1 MTPLHRVLVTTAL
14 IAACLPSAAA
24 AQTPSATLPSQCLD
38 QTVAPVS
45 VVLTCG
51 DGGFVAEDLV
61 WSDWGGARPQ
71 ASGTVSVNDCDPDC
85 ATGGRDEYPVTL
97 EASELRDCRYG
108 KAQYTRV
115 TYSFP
120 AATPFPPG
128 SPGAEDPSV
137 EFLCPKRPHAN
148 PKIRA
153 MRMRLTGH
161 NAPGSR
167 YYVRVQIRLRICG
180 VRGGSSAVFN
190 ETLRIG
196 GDTFGRHTRSKH
208 FRQTAHCQ
216 WRSFKWKLRDEF
228 FGVGTYRVAATVWD
242 TDSQFSKTVSR
253 KQTTT
258 D

>member
-1 MTPLHRVLVTTAL
+1 MTPLHRVLLATAL
-14 IAACLPSAAA
+14 IAACVPSAAA
-24 AQTPSATLPSQCLD
+24 AQTSSASLPSQCHD
-38 QTVAPVS
+38 QKVAPVS

-51 DGGFVAEDLV
+51 DGGFIAEDLV
-61 WSDWGGARPQ
+61 WSGWGGDRAQ
-71 ASGTVSVNDCDPDC
+71 ASGTASVNSCDPDC

-97 EASELRDCRYG
+97 VASNLRHCGYG
-108 KAQYTRV
+108 KPQYTRV

-120 AATPFPPG
+120 GATPFPPG
-128 SPGAEDPSV
+128 SPGAEDPHV
-137 EFLCPKRPHAN
+137 AFPCPKRPHAD
-148 PKIRA
+148 PKIRS

-161 NAPGSR
+161 NAPGPR
-167 YYVRVQIRLRICG
+167 YYVRVQIRLRICSA
-180 VRGGSSAVFN
+180 RGRSSAVFN

-196 GDTFGRHTRSKH
+196 SDTFGRHTRTKH

-242 TDSQFSKTVSR
+242 KDSQFSKTVSR